1 MGWDYFLNSF
11 LIKDEKRICMKK
23 TLWIVLAVLVLVIG
37 GAYFYFNTSP
47 SQFAEEAGNSTKK
60 VDVVDDSGF
69 LMFTPMNQDVKKSV
83 IFYPGA
89 FIDALSYA
97 PMAKGLAN
105 AGYKVYIAE
114 MPLGLAVFGQDKAA
128 DIIDSHE
135 DEHFVIG
142 GHSLG
147 GAMAARFAHE
157 NMDELDGIFFLASY
171 ADEKGTLAKAPFSAL
186 SITATKDG
194 VLNWDTYEKNKK
206 YLPENTTFVSI
217 KGGNH
222 AQFGAYGKQN
232 GDNEATISVEEQTK
246 ETVTALKTWLAV
258 AVK

>member
-1 MGWDYFLNSF
+1 
-11 LIKDEKRICMKK
+11 MKK
-23 TLWIVLAVLVLVIG
+23 TLWIVLVALILVIG
-37 GAYFYFNTSP
+37 GGYFYFNTSP
-47 SQFAEEAGNSTKK
+47 SNFAEEAGNSTKK

-69 LMFTPMNQDVKKSV
+69 LMFTPLNQNVKESV

-97 PMAKGLAN
+97 PMAKGLAD

-114 MPLGLAVFGQDKAA
+114 MPLDLAVFGKNKAA
-128 DIIDSHE
+128 DIMDTNT

-147 GAMAARFAHE
+147 GAMAARFAHD
-157 NMDELDGIFFLASY
+157 NMADLDGIFFLASY
-171 ADEKGTLAKAPFSAL
+171 ADEKGSLAKADFPAL
-186 SITATKDG
+186 SITATRDG
-194 VLNWDTYEKNKK
+194 VLNWDTYNKNKK

-232 GDNEATISVEEQTK
+232 GDNDATISVAKQTE
-246 ETVTALKTWLAV
+246 ETVTAIKDWLAL